1 MITKI
6 NWLNRIAGKT
16 LLQATIALG
25 LALSVQTLYAQY
37 PRSYGERRIGPVE
50 ATIQHIEAVGRFNR
64 AYSRRERDRY
74 DNALRH
80 LGQFEE
86 RARRGYF
93 DKGKLDQAIEDVQNL
108 VDHNPMDGRAR
119 DILWRDLGAL
129 RSLRER
135 YDHGYGRY

>member
-6 NWLNRIAGKT
+6 RWVNRIAGKSC
-16 LLQATIALG
+16 LQAALVLG
-25 LALSVQTLYAQY
+25 LAMSVQTLHAQY
-37 PRSYGERRIGPVE
+37 PRPYGERRVGPVE
-50 ATIQHIEAVGRFNR
+50 VTIQHIEAIARVNGV
-64 AYSRRERDRY
+64 YSHRERERY

-86 RARRGYF
+86 RARRGDF
-93 DKGKLDQAIEDVQNL
+93 DKGKLDQAIGDVQNL

-135 YDHGYGRY
+135 YDYGYGRY